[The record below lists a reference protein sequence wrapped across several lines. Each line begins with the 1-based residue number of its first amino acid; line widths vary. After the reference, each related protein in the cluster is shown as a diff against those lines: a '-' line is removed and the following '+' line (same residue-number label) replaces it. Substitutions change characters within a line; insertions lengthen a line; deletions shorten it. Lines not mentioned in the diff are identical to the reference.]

1 MYAFSIISME
11 LPRNKII
18 KPVNFMEFYD
28 IFEIFRTGVGTN
40 FLTAIMEPYFTNYPI
55 LTTFL

>member
-1 MYAFSIISME
+1 ME